1 MILTRCAAC
10 AAPLAHDAPRCVR
23 CKVRY
28 CDATCQH
35 DHWRRGHKQI
45 CKKIHRGGNAEQY
58 NADKKY
64 KEAVAV
70 AVEKCAADMADNI
83 RRHGSPPALLVKNQN
98 ELAMC
103 YDHLGR
109 HEDALQV
116 KRKILADNERLVG
129 PDHPTTVILAL
140 NLASCLTKSS
150 TLTKEVPSQEE
161 LTEAKTLL
169 RGALER
175 SRRSRL
181 VGPNHD
187 LTFKIMGS
195 LAQCL
200 TLGRT
205 AGHPSSSSADLHEA
219 IEILE
224 DATPR
229 ARRVLGRG
237 HPGTQQ
243 LEFELESARNILKID
258 ADLVAFRK
266 AGIPM

>member
-1 MILTRCAAC
+1 MCVLAAG
-10 AAPLAHDAPRCVR
+10 LMEVNNYQDALV
-23 CKVRY
+23 V
-28 CDATCQH
+28 
-35 DHWRRGHKQI
+35 I
-45 CKKIHRGGNAEQY
+45 
-58 NADKKY
+58 
-64 KEAVAV
+64 EAV
-70 AVEKCAADMADNI
+70 ADNI

-161 LTEAKTLL
+161 LTEAKALL

>member
-1 MILTRCAAC
+1 M
-10 AAPLAHDAPRCVR
+10 
-23 CKVRY
+23 Y
-28 CDATCQH
+28 
-35 DHWRRGHKQI
+35 
-45 CKKIHRGGNAEQY
+45 
-58 NADKKY
+58 
-64 KEAVAV
+64 
-70 AVEKCAADMADNI
+70 
-83 RRHGSPPALLVKNQN
+83 
-98 ELAMC
+98 
-103 YDHLGR
+103 
-109 HEDALQV
+109 
-116 KRKILADNERLVG
+116 
-129 PDHPTTVILAL
+129 
-140 NLASCLTKSS
+140 
-150 TLTKEVPSQEE
+150 
-161 LTEAKTLL
+161 
-169 RGALER
+169 
-175 SRRSRL
+175 
-181 VGPNHD
+181 GPNHD